1 MVEIKQTGFSKA
13 TAVRELMTYPP
24 FTDRRPI
31 FIGDDVTDLGVFDV
45 LPDFN
50 GIGVSV
56 GRRVAGVDACFDRP
70 GDVRRWLE
78 QVSRK
83 NALATP

>member
-1 MVEIKQTGFSKA
+1 
-13 TAVRELMTYPP
+13 MTYEP
-24 FTDRRPI
+24 FAGRRPI

-70 GDVRRWLE
+70 ADVRRWLDHI
-78 QVSRK
+78 SRK
-83 NALATP
+83 DALATP